1 MIALSPNAEHIRRR
15 LLGQT
20 VIGPEPDLEALTDE
34 ELGALAAP
42 AWGTELHDYLVLQLQ
57 ARLQERAPK
66 FDAASAL
73 SALESL
79 ILAARR
85 GPPLGDTRVVDW
97 IRRSAAQV
105 LERCPDPETPAML
118 DALGRLLAE
127 GLPSHLD
134 PLASALLSSA
144 GLAVPRA
151 DDDLVQREVTFVC
164 GLLPIRDRIAAAR
177 ACSGW
182 VFGVDDDKLTPG
194 GADPLALLPGYLDF
208 AAGVVASAVE
218 RIRGIQEG
226 EIPYRADKAFSVE
239 GAQVVRR
246 ALLAGLDQEL
256 PWAIAAALPLLSGA
270 SRAPIDNV
278 KTVPSQSLAVAVA
291 KAIADR
297 PSAAVVGSMRSVVS
311 SIRHAGLK
319 KKVAAFFKTA
329 ERRLFEHDDF
339 LLELDPAAKPQESL
353 ARAVVRAL
361 ETMLVKR
368 TSLPFDVFRT
378 RLLESKT
385 CSDHVCSLVWHF
397 EDIGA
402 ALPVR
407 GARGWSFLDPLGK
420 ARGAPKGS
428 VTLWH
433 PLQPHA
439 EAEHF
444 RRLVIDRQLAQPFN
458 QAFRETYSPTSFT
471 EWFGVKLD
479 ARTLLGLARS
489 EGWRMCDSDTL
500 VRRIGRFRVELTMH
514 GIYPGA
520 MGERTC
526 SRLSF
531 FRGASGTPVDPSRE
545 DPLAVSECIRA
556 VDLLVSVS
564 AFALVPEIAE
574 RSATARAR
582 RVALVA
588 MLGEDPARG
597 GAYVDGRNVRKGDVA
612 ISIATGR
619 ASRNGAELPPLS
631 ESTTTSVIPYPDP
644 TLRLI
649 VARINASH

>member
-1 MIALSPNAEHIRRR
+1 MSVLSPNAELIRRR
-15 LLGQT
+15 LVGQT

-42 AWGTELHDYLVLQLQ
+42 AWATELHDYLVLQLQ
-57 ARLQERAPK
+57 ARLQERAPE

-79 ILAARR
+79 IVAARR
-85 GPPLGDTRVVDW
+85 GPSLGDARVVDW

-105 LERCPDPETPAML
+105 LERCPDPGTPAML

-127 GLPSHLD
+127 GMPSQLD

-144 GLAVPRA
+144 GLAVPSA
-151 DDDLVQREVTFVC
+151 DDELVQREVTFLC
-164 GLLPIRDRIAAAR
+164 SLMPIRTRIAAAR
-177 ACSGW
+177 ACTGW
-182 VFGVDDDKLTPG
+182 VFGADDDKLTPR

-208 AAGVVASAVE
+208 AAGIVASAVE
-218 RIRGIQEG
+218 RIRGIQVG
-226 EIPYRADKAFSVE
+226 EIPYRADKAFSVD

-297 PSAAVVGSMRSVVS
+297 PTPAVVGSMSPAVS
-311 SIRHAGLK
+311 NIRHAGLK

-339 LLELDPAAKPQESL
+339 LLELDPAAKPQKEL
-353 ARAVVRAL
+353 ARPVVRAL
-361 ETMLVKR
+361 ETLLVKR
-368 TSLPFDVFRT
+368 TALPFDVFRT
-378 RLLESKT
+378 RFLESRT
-385 CSDHVCSLVWHF
+385 LSDHVASLIWRF

-407 GARGWSFLDPLGK
+407 GDRGWSFLDALGK

-433 PLQPHA
+433 PLEAHA
-439 EAEHF
+439 MAEEF
-444 RRLVIDRQLAQPFN
+444 RRLVIDRKLAQPFN
-458 QAFRETYSPTSFT
+458 QAFRETYSPTSYT

-500 VRRIGRFRVELTMH
+500 VRRIGRFRVQLTVH

-520 MGERTC
+520 MGVRTC
-526 SRLSF
+526 SRLAL
-531 FRGASGTPVDPSRE
+531 FRETSPTPVDPSKE

-564 AFALVPEIAE
+564 AFALVPETAE
-574 RSATARAR
+574 QSSSARAR
-582 RVALVA
+582 RAALVA
-588 MLGEDPARG
+588 MLGEDPACG
-597 GAYVDGRNVRKGDVA
+597 GAYVDGRNVRTGDVA

-619 ASRNGAELPPLS
+619 ASRNGAELSPPS

-649 VARINASH
+649 VTRINAH